1 MLKQRIITALILAPL
16 FLLAIIYGQKYL
28 FEVMLLLIGAVS
40 IYEWLKINQLPVPIA
55 VLNAFI
61 LSLFAAYL
69 MRFLPQPAMYYALLS
84 LLAWLPALLWLRY
97 HQWGYQQTGL
107 QIMVKTICGVF
118 AILLFMLSMQQLH
131 QHQMGVFRVLSLVF
145 LIWVADI
152 GAYFSGKN
160 FGRRKLA
167 IQISPGKTWEGVIG
181 AQVAVVIYAI
191 VLAFMFDLNA
201 LRLVPIMMLV
211 ALLSVIGDLSASLG
225 KRQAQL
231 KDSSQLLP
239 GHGGILDRFDSMIIA
254 APVYLLLLGIL

>member
-1 MLKQRIITALILAPL
+1 
-16 FLLAIIYGQKYL
+16 
-28 FEVMLLLIGAVS
+28 
-40 IYEWLKINQLPVPIA
+40 
-55 VLNAFI
+55 
-61 LSLFAAYL
+61 
-69 MRFLPQPAMYYALLS
+69 MRFLPQPAIYYAVLS
-84 LLAWLPALLWLRY
+84 LVAWLPALLWLRY
-97 HQWGYQQTGL
+97 HQWGYQQSGL
-107 QIMVKTICGVF
+107 QIMVKTICGVM

-131 QHQMGVFRVLSLVF
+131 QHPMGVFRVLSLVF

-160 FGRRKLA
+160 FGHRKLA

-191 VLAFMFDLNA
+191 VLALMFNLNA

-254 APVYLLLLGIL
+254 APVYLILLGIL